1 MNYQRQIILNMS
13 IYTQD
18 SNEYFIPYL
27 VNYDGNPWYWTTVL
41 VKKYNV
47 SNMIFLCPER
57 LDFYYGASSSNP
69 VSNQYCWENASKYPA
84 GSTIYF
90 WAHSSYGYNSFY
102 IGGDQFGGSG
112 PAKISSI
119 IKPSTTVLIGE
130 SAAAERDNP
139 AYLEAGSSMLPPYP
153 YSPGSA
159 AAARPVHGV
168 KCLIGWVDGHVSAVN
183 ASISA
188 GETAIQSLY
197 QANKLG
203 KGSDNK
209 NCWTRNGLRNW
220 P

>member
-1 MNYQRQIILNMS
+1 MKKRKVNCLKKKLTFLKRSYNYYFAKYENRFCKFTILELLIIIAIITVLASLLLPSLRQAKKASYVSVCMNYQRQIILNMS

-102 IGGDQFGGSG
+102 
-112 PAKISSI
+112 
-119 IKPSTTVLIGE
+119 LGE
-130 SAAAERDNP
+130 
-139 AYLEAGSSMLPPYP
+139 
-153 YSPGSA
+153 
-159 AAARPVHGV
+159 
-168 KCLIGWVDGHVSAVN
+168 AVP
-183 ASISA
+183 
-188 GETAIQSLY
+188 QKYHQL
-197 QANKLG
+197 
-203 KGSDNK
+203 
-209 NCWTRNGLRNW
+209 
-220 P
+220 